1 MNIKLSVNL
10 QLPKECES
18 YSKEEL
24 QQLLSDAVVHYA
36 AVSHRADAVKWSTP
50 QARLQHSCTQ
60 DLVDYHNLWG
70 DICSAATFEIENV
83 EK

>member
-24 QQLLSDAVVHYA
+24 YQLLSDAVIYYA
-36 AVSHRADAVKWSTP
+36 AVSHRKNAVEWS
-50 QARLQHSCTQ
+50 ARANQKENWLGRGLANYHS
-60 DLVDYHNLWG
+60 LWG